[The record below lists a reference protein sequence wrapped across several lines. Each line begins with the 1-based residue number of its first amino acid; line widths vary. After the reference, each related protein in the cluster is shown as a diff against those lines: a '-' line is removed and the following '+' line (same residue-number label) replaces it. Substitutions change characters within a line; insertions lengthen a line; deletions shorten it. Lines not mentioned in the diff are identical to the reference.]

1 MNRDTDRTKLF
12 TRRTIVL
19 AGAQGGLLSLLCARL
34 YWLQV
39 IEAERYATLAE
50 DNRVSVRLLA
60 PPRGKIYDRFGRPL
74 AINRK
79 DFRVVLV
86 PEQSRDVEAL
96 LDVFA
101 RLIALD
107 EDERRRILTEVRKNR
122 KFMPVTVR
130 EDLSWQEVA
139 RIAVNAPDLPGV
151 SIEEGQSREYP
162 QGAAVAH
169 VLGYVAAVSERDL
182 AGDVTGDPL
191 LEVPGFRIG
200 KSGVEQTCDLSLR
213 GKSGKL
219 ELEVNAVGRV
229 IRELARDEGDPG
241 ADINLTLDL
250 ELQKIAYDSLALAG
264 QSGAVVLLDVLTGDI
279 LALAS
284 CPGYDPSAFN
294 RGLKAAEWRA
304 LISDPKAPLTNK
316 AIAGLYAPGSTFKP
330 VTALA
335 ALQAGAITTETRFSC
350 GGHIGLGNAKFHCWK
365 KGGHG
370 ALNLRGALSQSCDV
384 YFYEAARRCGID
396 NIAAMAHRLGLGEP
410 SGLGLSGERRG
421 VMPTQAWKRATIG
434 VPWQKGE
441 TLIAGIG
448 QGFVLTSPLQL
459 AVMTARIASGGL
471 KIVPRLIDRIK
482 TRDKASQ
489 PPAAATS
496 LGLNPQ
502 HVRVVQDGMID
513 VVARGTAHR
522 VAIREPGMEM
532 AGKTGTSQVR
542 RISKAERAAGVIR
555 NEDLPWERRDHAL
568 FIGYAPVHAPR
579 YAVAV
584 LVEHGGG
591 GSAVAAPIA
600 RDVILAAQM
609 RPQEEIAG
617 KPSPRAGT
625 VMQGLGRPA
634 GQV

>member
-1 MNRDTDRTKLF
+1 MNRDTDQTKLF
-12 TRRTIVL
+12 TRRAVVL
-19 AGAQGGLLSLLCARL
+19 AASQGTLLSLLCARL

-39 IEAERYATLAE
+39 VEAERYTTLAE
-50 DNRVSVRLLA
+50 DNRISARLLA
-60 PPRGKIYDRFGRPL
+60 PPRGKIYDRFGRPF

-79 DFRVVLV
+79 NFRVVLV
-86 PEQSRDVEAL
+86 AEQSRNVEAL

-107 EDERRRILTEVRKNR
+107 EGERRRILTEVRKKR
-122 KFMPVTVR
+122 KFIPVTVR
-130 EDLSWQEVA
+130 EDLSWDEVA

-162 QGAAVAH
+162 HGAAAAH
-169 VLGYVAAVSERDL
+169 LLGYVAPVSEREL
-182 AGDVTGDPL
+182 ANDRTGDPL

-200 KSGVEQTCDLSLR
+200 KSGVEQGCDLLLR
-213 GKSGKL
+213 GKSGKS
-219 ELEVNAVGRV
+219 EVEVNAVGRV
-229 IRELARDEGDPG
+229 IRELARDEGEPG

-250 ELQKIAYDSLALAG
+250 ELQKMAYDSLALAG
-264 QSGAVVLLDVLTGDI
+264 QSGAVVLLDVLTGDV

-284 CPGYDPSAFN
+284 CPGFDPSAFN
-294 RGLKAAEWRA
+294 RGLKHREWQA

-335 ALQAGAITTETRFSC
+335 ALQAGAITAETRVSC
-350 GGHIGLGNAKFHCWK
+350 GGHMGLGNARFHCWK
-365 KGGHG
+365 RGGHG
-370 ALNLRGALSQSCDV
+370 TLNLRGALSHSCDV
-384 YFYEAARRCGID
+384 YFYEAARRCGVD
-396 NIAAMAHRLGLGEP
+396 NISAMAHRLGLGEA
-410 SGLGLSGERRG
+410 SGLGLSGERLG
-421 VMPTQAWKRATIG
+421 VMPTQAWKLATIG

-448 QGFVLTSPLQL
+448 QGFVLASPLQL

-471 KIVPRLIDRIK
+471 KVTPRLIDRVKPKGEIEL
-482 TRDKASQ
+482 ASN
-489 PPAAATS
+489 PAVS

-502 HVRVVQDGMID
+502 HLRVVQDGLID
-513 VVARGTAHR
+513 VVARGTAQR
-522 VAIREPGMEM
+522 SAIREAGMEM

-600 RDVILAAQM
+600 RDIILAAQM
-609 RPQEEIAG
+609 RPQAEIAD

-625 VMQGLGRPA
+625 AMQSLARP
-634 GQV
+634 GGPV

>member
-1 MNRDTDRTKLF
+1 MNRDNDQAKLF

-39 IEAERYATLAE
+39 VEAERYTTLAE

-74 AINRK
+74 AVNRK
-79 DFRVVLV
+79 NFRVVLV
-86 PEQSRDVEAL
+86 PEQSRNVEAL
-96 LDVFA
+96 LDVLA
-101 RLIALD
+101 RVVALD
-107 EDERRRILTEVRKNR
+107 EGERRRILAEVRKNR

-130 EDLSWQEVA
+130 EDLSWEEVA

-162 QGAAVAH
+162 HGPVAAH

-182 AGDVTGDPL
+182 TGDPL

-200 KSGVEQTCDLSLR
+200 KSGVEQSSDLLLR

-219 ELEVNAVGRV
+219 EVEVNAVGRV
-229 IRELARDEGDPG
+229 IRELARDEGEPG

-264 QSGAVVLLDVLTGDI
+264 QSGAVVLLDVLTGDV

-284 CPGYDPSAFN
+284 CPGFDPGAFN
-294 RGLKAAEWRA
+294 RGLRAGEWRT
-304 LISDPKAPLTNK
+304 LISDPKAPLSNK

-330 VTALA
+330 ITALA

-350 GGHIGLGNAKFHCWK
+350 GGHIGLGNARFHCWK

-370 ALNLRGALSQSCDV
+370 TLNLRAALSHSCDV

-410 SGLGLSGERRG
+410 SGLRLSGERRG
-421 VMPTQAWKRATIG
+421 VMPTQAWKLASVG

-448 QGFVLTSPLQL
+448 QGFVLASPLQL
-459 AVMTARIASGGL
+459 AIMTARIASGGL
-471 KIVPRLIDRIK
+471 KIAPRLIHRIK
-482 TRDKASQ
+482 PKGETQEPS
-489 PPAAATS
+489 PPAS

-502 HVRVVQDGMID
+502 HLRVVQDGMID

-600 RDVILAAQM
+600 RDIILAAQM
-609 RPQEEIAG
+609 RPQGEIAG

-625 VMQGLGRPA
+625 VMQGLGRPG

>member
-1 MNRDTDRTKLF
+1 MNRDNDRTKLF

-19 AGAQGGLLSLLCARL
+19 AGAQAGLLSLLCARL

-39 IEAERYATLAE
+39 VEAERYATLSE

-79 DFRVVLV
+79 NFRVVLV
-86 PEQSRDVEAL
+86 PEQSRNVEAL

-101 RLIALD
+101 RVIALD
-107 EDERRRILTEVRKNR
+107 EGERRRILAEVRKNR
-122 KFMPVTVR
+122 VFMPVTVR
-130 EDLSWQEVA
+130 EDLSWEEVA

-162 QGAAVAH
+162 QGPVAAH
-169 VLGYVAAVSERDL
+169 VLGYVAAVSEREL
-182 AGDVTGDPL
+182 TGDPL

-200 KSGVEQTCDLSLR
+200 KSGVEQSCDPLLR

-219 ELEVNAVGRV
+219 EVEVNAVGRV
-229 IRELARDEGDPG
+229 VRELDRDEGNPG

-250 ELQKIAYDSLALAG
+250 ELQKIAYESLALAG
-264 QSGAVVLLDVLTGDI
+264 QSGAVVLLDVLTGDV

-284 CPGYDPSAFN
+284 CPGFEPSAFN
-294 RGLKAAEWRA
+294 RGLKAGEWRA

-370 ALNLRGALSQSCDV
+370 TLNLRAALSQSCDV
-384 YFYEAARRCGID
+384 YFYETARRCGID
-396 NIAAMAHRLGLGEP
+396 NIAAMAHRLGLGET

-421 VMPTQAWKRATIG
+421 VMPTQAWKLATIG

-448 QGFVLTSPLQL
+448 QGFVLASPLQL
-459 AVMTARIASGGL
+459 AVMTARIASGGM

-482 TRDKASQ
+482 PRIDAQQ
-489 PPAAATS
+489 PAPPSS
-496 LGLNPQ
+496 LGLSPQ
-502 HVRVVQDGMID
+502 HLRAVQDGMAD

-600 RDVILAAQM
+600 RDIILAAQM
-609 RPQEEIAG
+609 RPQGEIAD
-617 KPSPRAGT
+617 KPAPRAGT
-625 VMQGLGRPA
+625 VMQGLGRPG

>member
-1 MNRDTDRTKLF
+1 MNRDNDRTKLF
-12 TRRTIVL
+12 TRRTVLL
-19 AGAQGGLLSLLCARL
+19 AGSQGTLLSLLCARL

-39 IEAERYATLAE
+39 VEAERYTTLAD
-50 DNRVSVRLLA
+50 DNRISVRLLA
-60 PPRGKIYDRFGRPL
+60 PPRGKIYDRFGRPV
-74 AINRK
+74 AVNRK
-79 DFRVVLV
+79 NFRVVLV
-86 PEQSRDVEAL
+86 AEQSRNVEAM
-96 LDVFA
+96 LDIFA
-101 RLIALD
+101 RIIVLD
-107 EDERRRILTEVRKNR
+107 EGERRRILAEVRKNR
-122 KFMPVTVR
+122 KFVPVTVR
-130 EDLSWQEVA
+130 EDLSWEEVA

-162 QGAAVAH
+162 HAAAAAH
-169 VLGYVAAVSERDL
+169 LLGYVAAVSEREL
-182 AGDVTGDPL
+182 TGDPL
-191 LEVPGFRIG
+191 LETPGFRIG
-200 KSGVEQTCDLSLR
+200 KSGVEQSCDPLLR

-219 ELEVNAVGRV
+219 EVEVNAVGRV
-229 IRELARDEGDPG
+229 IRELTRDEGEPG

-250 ELQKIAYDSLALAG
+250 ELQKIAYDSLALTG
-264 QSGAVVLLDVLTGDI
+264 QSGAVVLLDVLTGDV

-284 CPGYDPSAFN
+284 CPGFDPSAFN
-294 RGLKAAEWRA
+294 RGLKHAEWRA

-335 ALQAGAITTETRFSC
+335 ALEAGAITTETRVSC
-350 GGHIGLGNAKFHCWK
+350 GGHIGLGNARFHCWK

-370 ALNLRGALSQSCDV
+370 TLNLRGALSQSCDV

-421 VMPTQAWKRATIG
+421 VMPTQAWKLATIG

-448 QGFVLTSPLQL
+448 QGFVLASPLQL
-459 AVMTARIASGGL
+459 AVMTARIAGGGL
-471 KIVPRLIDRIK
+471 KIVPRLIDRVK
-482 TRDKASQ
+482 PKGVT
-489 PPAAATS
+489 PVAAAPAVS

-502 HVRVVQDGMID
+502 HLRVVQEGMID
-513 VVARGTAHR
+513 VVVRGTAHR
-522 VAIREPGMEM
+522 AAIREPGMEM

-609 RPQEEIAG
+609 RPQAEIADR
-617 KPSPRAGT
+617 PFPRAGT
-625 VMQGLGRPA
+625 VMQGLGRA
-634 GQV
+634 GGQV